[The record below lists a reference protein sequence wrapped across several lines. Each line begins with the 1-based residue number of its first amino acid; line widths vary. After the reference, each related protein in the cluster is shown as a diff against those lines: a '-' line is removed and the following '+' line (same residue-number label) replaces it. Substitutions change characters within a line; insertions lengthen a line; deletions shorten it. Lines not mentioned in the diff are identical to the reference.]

1 MKIIFTLGGVIS
13 GVGKGVVSSS
23 IGKILKEYGFSVT
36 MIKIDP
42 YINSDAGTMR
52 PTEHGEVWVTDDG
65 GEIDQDLGNYE
76 RFLNKDISRLNNIT
90 TGQVY
95 EKIIKEERSG
105 EFLGETVQFIPH
117 IPEEIVKRIK
127 KAGEGYDF
135 VVVEVGGTIGD
146 YENIP
151 FLFAAKRLEVELG
164 KNNVIYVL
172 VTYLPIPSN
181 LGEMKTKP
189 TQHAIMM
196 LREYGVFPD
205 FIVGRSSKEMDNV
218 RKKKIET
225 YSNINRDYILSCPD
239 VDNIYE
245 IPLVLEKQQLG
256 KKLISLTKAHPKK
269 AADWSVWKKIIKKM
283 NEPKNKIKI
292 AIVGKYLDIGEF
304 TLKDSYISVQ
314 EAVKHA
320 GSYFD
325 TKIDIDWVDS
335 KEFEKNLEK
344 AKLLKNYDGVI
355 VPGGFGSSGVE
366 GKINAIQICRENN
379 IPYLGLCFGMQ
390 LALIEIARNV
400 CKLEGAHTTEIN
412 PKTEYPV
419 IDILPSQREIIEKS
433 AYGGTMRLGA
443 YAAILDPSSNIFEFY
458 KKTGRLGEDQERLKN
473 MPEERLGIID
483 DKKNV
488 IFERHRHR
496 YEVNP
501 EFIEILEKNGVLFS
515 GRHVRLDSQELM
527 EFMELKGHPCFIAT
541 QGHPEFKSRPENPSP
556 MFIAFIDAALKQH

>member
-1 MKIIFTLGGVIS
+1 MKIIFTFGGVIS

-52 PTEHGEVWVTDDG
+52 PTEHGEVWVTNDG

-76 RFLNKDISRLNNIT
+76 RFLNKDMPKINNIT
-90 TGQVY
+90 SGQVY
-95 EKIIKEERSG
+95 SQIIEEERSG

-117 IPEEIVKRIK
+117 VPEEIVNRIK
-127 KAGEGYDF
+127 AAGKGYDF
-135 VVVEVGGTIGD
+135 VVVEVGGTVGD

-151 FLFAAKRLEVELG
+151 FLFAAKRLEVELN
-164 KNNVIYVL
+164 KDNIVYVL

-196 LREYGVFPD
+196 LREYGLFPD
-205 FIVGRSSKEMDNV
+205 FIIGRSSREMDKV

-225 YSNINRDYILSCPD
+225 YSNISCDYILSCPD
-239 VDNIYE
+239 VDNIYKV
-245 IPLVLEKQQLG
+245 PLVLEKQG
-256 KKLISLTKAHPKK
+256 FGSKLMKLTKTRAKK
-269 AADWSVWKKIIKKM
+269 NIDWSAWEKIIEKM
-283 NEPKNKIKI
+283 NKPKNRVKI
-292 AIVGKYLDIGEF
+292 AIVGKYIDIGDF

-314 EAVKHA
+314 EALKHA
-320 GSYFD
+320 GAYLD
-325 TKIDIDWVDS
+325 TGVDIDWIDS
-335 KEFEKNLEK
+335 KKLEQTDQ
-344 AKLLKNYDGVI
+344 LTILKNYDGII

-366 GKINAIQICRENN
+366 GKINAIRVCRENK

-390 LALIEIARNV
+390 LAIIEIARNI
-400 CKLEGAHTTEIN
+400 CNLEGAHTTEIC
-412 PKTEYPV
+412 PETKYPV
-419 IDILPSQREIIEKS
+419 IDILPSQKEIIKKS

-443 YAAILDPSSNIFEFY
+443 YAAILDPNSKIFEFY
-458 KKTGRLGEDQERLKN
+458 KKTGRLEEDVKKINTL
-473 MPEERLGIID
+473 PEKRLGIVD
-483 DKKNV
+483 NEKNI

-501 EFIEILEKNGVLFS
+501 EFVDILKKHGV
-515 GRHVRLDSQELM
+515 
-527 EFMELKGHPCFIAT
+527 T
-541 QGHPEFKSRPENPSP
+541 QGHPEFKSRPESPSP
-556 MFIAFIDAALKQH
+556 MFVALVDAALKRH

>member
-1 MKIIFTLGGVIS
+1 MKIIFTFGGVIS

-52 PTEHGEVWVTDDG
+52 PTEHGEVWVTNDG

-76 RFLNKDISRLNNIT
+76 RFLNKDMPKINNIT
-90 TGQVY
+90 SGQVY
-95 EKIIKEERSG
+95 SQIIEEERSG

-117 IPEEIVKRIK
+117 VPEEIVNRIK
-127 KAGEGYDF
+127 AAGKGYDF
-135 VVVEVGGTIGD
+135 VVVEVGGTVGD

-151 FLFAAKRLEVELG
+151 FLFAAKRLEVELN
-164 KNNVIYVL
+164 KDNIVYVL

-196 LREYGVFPD
+196 LREYGLFPD
-205 FIVGRSSKEMDNV
+205 FIIGRSSREMDKV

-225 YSNINRDYILSCPD
+225 YSNISCDYILSCPD
-239 VDNIYE
+239 VDNIYKV
-245 IPLVLEKQQLG
+245 PLVLEKQG
-256 KKLISLTKAHPKK
+256 FGSKLMKLTKTRAKK
-269 AADWSVWKKIIKKM
+269 NIDWSAWEKIIKKM
-283 NEPKNKIKI
+283 NKPKNRVKI
-292 AIVGKYLDIGEF
+292 AIVGKYIDIGDF

-314 EAVKHA
+314 EALKHA
-320 GSYFD
+320 GAYLD
-325 TKIDIDWVDS
+325 TGVDIDWIDS
-335 KEFEKNLEK
+335 KKLEQTDQ
-344 AKLLKNYDGVI
+344 LTILKNYDGII

-366 GKINAIQICRENN
+366 GKINAIRVCRENK

-390 LALIEIARNV
+390 LAIIEIARNI
-400 CKLEGAHTTEIN
+400 CNLEGAHTTEIC
-412 PKTEYPV
+412 PETKYPV
-419 IDILPSQREIIEKS
+419 IDILPSQKEIIKKS

-443 YAAILDPSSNIFEFY
+443 YAAILDPNSKIFEFY
-458 KKTGRLGEDQERLKN
+458 KKTGRLEEDMKKINTL
-473 MPEERLGIID
+473 PEKRLGIVD
-483 DKKNV
+483 NEKNI

-501 EFIEILEKNGVLFS
+501 EFVDILKKHGVIFS
-515 GRHVRLDSQELM
+515 GKHIRADGQELM
-527 EFMELKGHPCFIAT
+527 EFIELKDHPCFIAT
-541 QGHPEFKSRPENPSP
+541 QGHPEFKSRPESPSP
-556 MFIAFIDAALKQH
+556 MFVALVDAALKRH

>member
-1 MKIIFTLGGVIS
+1 MKIIFTFGGVIS

-52 PTEHGEVWVTDDG
+52 PTEHGEVWVTNDG

-76 RFLNKDISRLNNIT
+76 RFLNKDMPKINNIT
-90 TGQVY
+90 SGQVY
-95 EKIIKEERSG
+95 SQIIEEERSG

-117 IPEEIVKRIK
+117 VPEEIVNRIK
-127 KAGEGYDF
+127 AAGKGYDF
-135 VVVEVGGTIGD
+135 VVVEVGGTVGD

-151 FLFAAKRLEVELG
+151 FLFAAKRLEVELN
-164 KNNVIYVL
+164 KDNIVYVL

-196 LREYGVFPD
+196 LREYGLFPD
-205 FIVGRSSKEMDNV
+205 FIIGRSSREMDKV

-225 YSNINRDYILSCPD
+225 YSNISCDYILSCPD
-239 VDNIYE
+239 VDNIYKV
-245 IPLVLEKQQLG
+245 PLVLEKQG
-256 KKLISLTKAHPKK
+256 FGSKLMKLTKTRAKK
-269 AADWSVWKKIIKKM
+269 NIDWSAWEKIIEKM
-283 NEPKNKIKI
+283 NKPKNRVKI
-292 AIVGKYLDIGEF
+292 AIVGKYIDIGDF

-314 EAVKHA
+314 EALKHA
-320 GSYFD
+320 GAYLD
-325 TKIDIDWVDS
+325 TGVDIDWIDS
-335 KEFEKNLEK
+335 KKLEQTDQ
-344 AKLLKNYDGVI
+344 LTILKNYDGII

-366 GKINAIQICRENN
+366 GKINAIRVCRENK

-390 LALIEIARNV
+390 LAIIEIARNI
-400 CKLEGAHTTEIN
+400 CNLEGAHTTEIC
-412 PKTEYPV
+412 PETKYPV
-419 IDILPSQREIIEKS
+419 IDILPSQKEIIKKS

-443 YAAILDPSSNIFEFY
+443 YAAILDPNSKIFEFY
-458 KKTGRLGEDQERLKN
+458 KKTGRLEEDVKKINTL
-473 MPEERLGIID
+473 PEKRLGIVD
-483 DKKNV
+483 NEKNI

-501 EFIEILEKNGVLFS
+501 EFVDILKKHGVIFS
-515 GRHVRLDSQELM
+515 GKHIRADGQELM
-527 EFMELKGHPCFIAT
+527 EFIELKDHPCFIAT
-541 QGHPEFKSRPENPSP
+541 QGHPEFKSRPESPSP
-556 MFIAFIDAALKQH
+556 MFVALVDAALKRH